1 MYKTLFVVA
10 FLLTSIPG
18 WAAPAAEVTHLSGI
32 LSARKPDGSSKVLA
46 VRSVV
51 EEGDLLTTEAGTYA
65 RMKFRDG
72 GDVVLRPNTQLKVE
86 NYSFE
91 EAKPESDGAL
101 LSIVKGGMRMVTGLI
116 AKRNRDKISL
126 RAPSATIG
134 IRGTHFGALVCLEKQ
149 ENCADVPTV
158 SGKAPADGLHVDV
171 ASGAITLTNS
181 AGTAEFTAGQFG
193 YMADGNA
200 LPERVP
206 PERGIRVTMPGSIAA
221 NKWGDGIGG
230 AGALECAVQ

>member
-1 MYKTLFVVA
+1 MYKTLFAVA
-10 FLLTSIPG
+10 FLLAAIPG

-32 LSARKPDGSSKVLA
+32 LSAKKPDGSSKVLA

-51 EEGDLLTTEAGTYA
+51 EEGDVLTTEKGTYA

-72 GDVVLRPNTQLKVE
+72 GDVVLRPNTQIKVE

-101 LSIVKGGMRMVTGLI
+101 LSIFKGGMRMVTGLI

-134 IRGTHFGALVCLEKQ
+134 IRGTHFGALFCYQ

-158 SGKAPADGLHVDV
+158 SGLPPADGLHVDV
-171 ASGAITLTNS
+171 SSGAITLTNA

-193 YMADGNA
+193 YLADGNA
-200 LPERVP
+200 VPEHVP
-206 PERGIRVTMPGSIAA
+206 PERGIRVTMPSSIAA
-221 NKWGDGIGG
+221 NKGADGIGG

>member
-1 MYKTLFVVA
+1 MYKTLFATA
-10 FLLTSIPG
+10 FLLASIPG

-32 LSARKPDGSSKVLA
+32 LSAKKPDGSSKVLA
-46 VRSVV
+46 VRSMV
-51 EEGDLLTTEAGTYA
+51 EEGDVLTTEKGTYA

-72 GDVVLRPNTQLKVE
+72 GDVVLRPNTQIKVE

-101 LSIVKGGMRMVTGLI
+101 LSIFKGGMRMVTGLI
-116 AKRNRDKISL
+116 AKRNKDKISV

-134 IRGTHFGALVCLEKQ
+134 IRGTHFGALFCYQ

-158 SGKAPADGLHVDV
+158 SGLAPADGLHVDV
-171 ASGAITLTNS
+171 SSGAITLTNS

-193 YMADGNA
+193 YLADGNA
-200 LPERVP
+200 LPELVP

-221 NKWGDGIGG
+221 NRGGDGIGG
-230 AGALECAVQ
+230 VGALECAVQ

>member
-1 MYKTLFVVA
+1 MYKTLFAVA
-10 FLLTSIPG
+10 FLLASIPG

-32 LSARKPDGSSKVLA
+32 LSAKKPDGSSKVLA

-51 EEGDLLTTEAGTYA
+51 EEGDLLTTEKGTYA

-72 GDVVLRPNTQLKVE
+72 GDVVLRPNTQIKVE
-86 NYSFE
+86 SYSFE

-101 LSIVKGGMRMVTGLI
+101 LSILKGGMRMVTGLI

-134 IRGTHFGALVCLEKQ
+134 IRGTHFGALFCYQ

-158 SGKAPADGLHVDV
+158 SGAAPADGLHVDV

-193 YMADGNA
+193 YLADGNS
-200 LPERVP
+200 LPEVVP

-221 NKWGDGIGG
+221 NKWGEGIGG

>member
-1 MYKTLFVVA
+1 MYKTLFAVA
-10 FLLTSIPG
+10 FLLASIPG

-32 LSARKPDGSSKVLA
+32 LSAKKPDGSSKVLA

-51 EEGDLLTTEAGTYA
+51 EEGDLLTTEKGTYA

-72 GDVVLRPNTQLKVE
+72 GDVVMRPNTQLKVE
-86 NYSFE
+86 SYSFE

-101 LSIVKGGMRMVTGLI
+101 LSILKGGMRMVTGLI
-116 AKRNRDKISL
+116 AKRNKDKISV

-134 IRGTHFGALVCLEKQ
+134 IRGTHFGALFCYQ

-158 SGKAPADGLHVDV
+158 SGAAPADGLHVDV

-193 YMADGNA
+193 YLADGNA

-206 PERGIRVTMPGSIAA
+206 PERGIRVTMPNAIAA

>member
-1 MYKTLFVVA
+1 MYKTLFAVA
-10 FLLTSIPG
+10 FLLTAIPG

-32 LSARKPDGSSKVLA
+32 LSAKKPDGSSKVLA

-51 EEGDLLTTEAGTYA
+51 EEGDLLTTEKGTYA

-72 GDVVLRPNTQLKVE
+72 GDVVMRPNTQLKVE
-86 NYSFE
+86 RYSFE

-101 LSIVKGGMRMVTGLI
+101 LSILKGGMRMVTGLI

-134 IRGTHFGALVCLEKQ
+134 IRGTHFGALFCYQ
-149 ENCADVPTV
+149 ENCADIPTV
-158 SGKAPADGLHVDV
+158 SGVAPADGLHVDV

-193 YMADGNA
+193 YLADGNA

-206 PERGIRVTMPGSIAA
+206 PERGIRVTMPGAIAA
-221 NKWGDGIGG
+221 NKWGEGIGG